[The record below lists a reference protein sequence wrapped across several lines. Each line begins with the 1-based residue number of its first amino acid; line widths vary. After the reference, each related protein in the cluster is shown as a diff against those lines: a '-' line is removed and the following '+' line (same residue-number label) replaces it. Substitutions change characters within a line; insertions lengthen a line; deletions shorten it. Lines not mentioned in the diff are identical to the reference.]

1 MSGIT
6 QEEIEQAQAREEQGN
21 HDDHC
26 RRDAEAHDAPHEFVL
41 NRRTPVVHPCL
52 CGGAAYYHEC
62 AGERI
67 RLIRRWGSDKRS
79 TCEDDFRDEDRLL
92 SRSDSSVPSL
102 RVTSY
107 VCICRRHGA
116 NHLLLLLR
124 RRAADGQGG
133 AFRRVHGT
141 FRRVSIRDFHAE
153 RFSRPCAV

>member
-62 AGERI
+62 AGEM
-67 RLIRRWGSDKRS
+67 WVE
-79 TCEDDFRDEDRLL
+79 C
-92 SRSDSSVPSL
+92 SVCGMQTGL
-102 RVTSY
+102 KCNTQKCIETWNRVM
-107 VCICRRHGA
+107 GKKE
-116 NHLLLLLR
+116 
-124 RRAADGQGG
+124 
-133 AFRRVHGT
+133 
-141 FRRVSIRDFHAE
+141 VSNG
-153 RFSRPCAV
+153 